1 MDTFTKSLV
10 RFTMDDGSFETL
22 WLLTDPDQT
31 RIMTKGEFDS
41 LFTELEWAYDQ
52 LDQTRTNLI
61 IKANAKGA
69 L

>member
-10 RFTMDDGSFETL
+10 RFTRADGSFETL
-22 WLLTDPDQT
+22 WLLTDPAQT